1 MEGHVLTH
9 LSVEDINVYLLGKPE
24 TSQRTNIEEHC
35 RNCPQCLEQICAL
48 AARIDE
54 SQLAHQPVPAPIPE
68 VSLRYI
74 SSLENVVQPWQSW
87 AAKAVAAGLIFLVTP
102 NSARLVRFDYLFDSP
117 LNISAMN
124 LPFTREV
131 PTALALMGAPNVEFV
146 EERRTEEPAFRPIA
160 YRRFQ
165 APETDRRVQLVEVAL
180 IEAPN
185 LKFTDSSIGPPPV
198 ELDVVPAVYH
208 SKPGMLR
215 RFFSAIISPFRSPGN

>member
-24 TSQRTNIEEHC
+24 TSQRTSIEEHC
-35 RNCPQCLEQICAL
+35 RNCPQCLEQMCAL

-54 SQLAHQPVPAPIPE
+54 SQLTHQPVPAPIPE

-74 SSLENVVQPWQSW
+74 SSLENAVQPWQSW

-102 NSARLVRFDYLFDSP
+102 NSARLMRFDHLFDSP
-117 LNISAMN
+117 LTISAVN

-131 PTALALMGAPNVEFV
+131 PTSLALMGAPNIEFV
-146 EERRTEEPAFRPIA
+146 ERRTELPAFRPA
-160 YRRFQ
+160 GYRQFQ
-165 APETDRRVQLVEVAL
+165 EPQTDKRAQFVEVAL
-180 IEAPN
+180 FEAPN

-198 ELDVVPAVYH
+198 ELEVVPAVYH
-208 SKPGMLR
+208 SKPGILR
-215 RFFSAIISPFRSPGN
+215 RFLSAIASPFRSPGS

>member
-24 TSQRTNIEEHC
+24 TSQRTSIEEHC
-35 RNCPQCLEQICAL
+35 RNCPECLEQMCAL

-54 SQLAHQPVPAPIPE
+54 SQLAHLPVPAPIPE

-102 NSARLVRFDYLFDSP
+102 NSARLVRFDHLFDSP

-131 PTALALMGAPNVEFV
+131 PTSLALMGAPNFEFV
-146 EERRTEEPAFRPIA
+146 TERRDEPPAFRPA
-160 YRRFQ
+160 VYRQFQ
-165 APETDRRVQLVEVAL
+165 APDTGRRVQLVEVAL
-180 IEAPN
+180 IEPPN

-198 ELDVVPAVYH
+198 ELDVVPAVYR
-208 SKPGMLR
+208 SKPNVLR
-215 RFFSAIISPFRSPGN
+215 RFFSAIASPFRSPGS